1 MAMLSKTYEIARR
14 GLATSFAEAE
24 TPLTY
29 ALRFL
34 NRFINS
40 AGGAEKRRGME
51 QRGDAV
57 AGAPNLTNVH
67 EYHSADESASDY
79 VSGGGKI
86 YRRDGSAYTMVKEGL
101 TTSAKIRSY
110 QMDKKLVFYDGVLA
124 PIYTDD
130 NGRTFKPLVALIE
143 EGAAGTV
150 TGGTVVASA
159 KGLTDPDIT
168 DWPSALV
175 VANDVV
181 FNVTRQAYGVVT
193 AVTST
198 HISHTAISAAANGA
212 GITTSGEQANGD
224 LYRVLDYIELNVVT
238 TDTVPDN
245 IATTIAGT
253 GTSAIA
259 VSGDKVANWV
269 ATEIRKGDVVYNTT
283 RAAMSFVETI
293 ATAQITIHPP
303 IAAQTAGDSLTLLK
317 SACPIPKFAHVHFG
331 RVYSIDSRNA
341 KNIIISGPND
351 PQDYT
356 VDSESLATLTLAIGG
371 MQPTGEPAVCM
382 GSFATFLVVG
392 TSYHVYAF
400 RGTAPA
406 DFEIAGLFPQGVVSP
421 DAFVNTGND
430 LAFVGPDGL
439 LSVSLLVNTNNL
451 QRSNLSEPIRTTLR
465 DLIEAADESEIQCF
479 NYQRRSWLVV
489 KIGARWFVYNYAN
502 FVLDDGRLAA
512 GASWSEFS
520 GFLCQQNAYRV
531 NHEFTVIAAGANGR
545 VFEFDA
551 SSVYTDAG
559 LVYDTEY
566 QTGWISL
573 DEDPRSGKG
582 STKMKSGSY
591 VLPSFEVGGQVN
603 YEIEAIGSYDVE
615 SIDTV
620 TATAADSGGA
630 IGLGVIGS
638 TTIGGG
644 RTLSQKHS
652 LRWRGEQV
660 RITFRTS
667 DAVGPD
673 VLSSFTIY
681 GNIHGRR

>member
-1 MAMLSKTYEIARR
+1 MALVDRLYEIAIR
-14 GLATSFAEAE
+14 GLATSFTEAE
-24 TPLTY
+24 SPLKY
-29 ALRFL
+29 ALRIL
-34 NRFINS
+34 NRFTNA

-51 QRGDAV
+51 QLGNA
-57 AGAPNLTNVH
+57 APGAPNLTNVH
-67 EYHSADESASDY
+67 EYQNADGTASDY
-79 VSGGGKI
+79 VSGGGKV
-86 YRRDGSAYTMVKEGL
+86 YRRDASDYTMVKEGF
-101 TTSAKIRSY
+101 TTSAKVRSY

-124 PIYTDD
+124 PVYTED
-130 NGRTFKPLVALIE
+130 NGQTFKPLVALIE
-143 EGAAGTV
+143 EGAAGTPS
-150 TGGTVVASA
+150 GGTVVASA
-159 KGLTDPDIT
+159 KGLSDADIT
-168 DWPSALV
+168 NWPGAV
-175 VANDVV
+175 VAAGDVV
-181 FNVTRQAYGVVT
+181 FNVTRNAYGIVT
-193 AVTST
+193 AVTSSN
-198 HISHTAISAAANGA
+198 IAHTAISAAAPGA
-212 GITTSGEQANGD
+212 GVTTSGEQTNGD

-238 TDTVPDN
+238 TDTVADN
-245 IATTIAGT
+245 VATTITGT
-253 GTSAIA
+253 NTSAIA
-259 VSGDKVANWV
+259 VSADKVGNWV
-269 ATEIRKGDVVYNTT
+269 ASEMRVGDVVHNTT

-303 IAAQTAGDSLTLLK
+303 IAAQTAGDSVTLMK
-317 SACPIPKFAHVHFG
+317 SACPIPKFSHVHFG
-331 RVYSIDSRNA
+331 RVYSIDARNA

-356 VDSESLATLTLAIGG
+356 VDSASLASLTLAIGSQ
-371 MQPTGEPAVCM
+371 QPTAEPAVTM
-382 GSFATFLVVG
+382 GTFQNYLVVG
-392 TSYHVYAF
+392 TRKFVYAF
-400 RGTAPA
+400 RGTAPT
-406 DFEIAGLFPQGVVSP
+406 DLEPAGLFPQGVVSP

-502 FVLDDGRLAA
+502 FVQDDGRLVA

-531 NHEFTVIAAGANGR
+531 NTEYTVICAGANGR
-545 VFEFDA
+545 VYEFDA

-559 LVYDTEY
+559 QIYDTEY
-566 QTGWISL
+566 QSVWLSL
-573 DEDPRSGKG
+573 DEGRTGKG
-582 STKMKSGSY
+582 TNKMKSGVY
-591 VLPSFEVGGQVN
+591 ILPNFEVGGSVV
-603 YEIEAIGSYDVE
+603 YEIEAVGGYDVE

-620 TATAADSGGA
+620 TATADSGGV
-630 IGLGVIGS
+630 IGVGVIGS
-638 TTIGGG
+638 TTLGGG
-644 RTLSQKHS
+644 RTVSDKYP